1 MLLDPVCIE
10 FFRGVSG
17 RLQVKWSLI
26 VSKMRVFYFIML
38 FAALRRAFPDFSVAG
53 SDTPDAGNRNL
64 PAASPHS
71 VHEGRQDCIQKRGR
85 EEILF
90 PPSCRRAVYE
100 T

>member
-10 FFRGVSG
+10 LFRGVFG
-17 RLQVKWSLI
+17 CLQVKWSLI

-38 FAALRRAFPDFSVAG
+38 FAALRRAFRDFSVAG

-71 VHEGRQDCIQKRGR
+71 VPGGRQDCIQKRGR

>member
-1 MLLDPVCIE
+1 MLLDPVCIRS
-10 FFRGVSG
+10 FSGCFG

-71 VHEGRQDCIQKRGR
+71 VSGGSKTAYKKEGGKKSSSLPLVA
-85 EEILF
+85 EL
-90 PPSCRRAVYE
+90 SMRA
-100 T
+100 

>member
-10 FFRGVSG
+10 LFRGDFG
-17 RLQVKWSLI
+17 CLQVKWSLI

-64 PAASPHS
+64 PATTPLSNPG
-71 VHEGRQDCIQKRGR
+71 GRQDCMRGGGG